1 MDRAAVDMI
10 SWVFLASVVFLLGI
24 LLSGWEWLRRSRAI
38 PVMLRI
44 DRKTGLLPGALLF
57 FGCVGGSAATEPGS
71 PPAAN
76 DQLTRAASAIN
87 ALQGWYDQANGL
99 YKTTGW
105 WNSANAIT
113 VLTDYAR
120 VSQSTQYNSVL
131 ATTFRAAQKQ
141 NPNFLNKFYD
151 DEGWWALAWIDAYDL
166 TGNQQYLA
174 MAETI
179 FADMEGGWDSTCGG
193 GIWWSKDRGYKN
205 AIANELFL
213 SVAASLAN
221 RDEPNQADYLNWA
234 NKEWKWF
241 AQSGMINGQGL
252 INDGLGTGDGKT
264 SAGVCANNGQATWSY
279 NQGVVL
285 GGLAEMSK
293 LNHDP
298 SLSQTA
304 QKIAAAATSKLVD
317 SNGVMHDPCEPNC
330 GADGVQFKGIF
341 VRNLRALAE
350 ADPQPA
356 YRAFVMTNANAVWAH
371 SQGPNFQLGQVWSGP
386 FDAGNAASQSSA
398 LDAIVAAAAMTAS
411 K

>member
-1 MDRAAVDMI
+1 MSIAVK
-10 SWVFLASVVFLLGI
+10 
-24 LLSGWEWLRRSRAI
+24 
-38 PVMLRI
+38 LRI
-44 DRKTGLLPGALLF
+44 DCKASLFSVSLLLF
-57 FGCVGGSAATEPGS
+57 GCAGAVAGNAQPG
-71 PPAAN
+71 PPAETT
-76 DQLTRAASAIN
+76 DQLTRAAIVIN
-87 ALQGWYDQANGL
+87 SLQGWYNQSTGL
-99 YKTTGW
+99 YETTGW

-113 VLTDYAR
+113 ALVDYAR
-120 VSQSTQYNSVL
+120 VSQNTEYNSVL
-131 ATTFRAAQKQ
+131 DTTFSAAPKQ

-179 FADMEGGWDSTCGG
+179 FADMADGWDSTCEG

-221 RDEPNQADYLNWA
+221 RDKPNQSHYLDWA

-241 AQSGMINGQGL
+241 SQSGMINGQGL
-252 INDGLGTGDGKT
+252 INDGLKISSGPP
-264 SAGVCANNGQATWSY
+264 AGVCVNNGKTTWSY

-285 GGLAEMSK
+285 GGLTELSK

-298 SLSQTA
+298 SLLPTA
-304 QKIAAAATSKLVD
+304 RKIATAATSNLVD
-317 SNGVMHDPCEPNC
+317 KDGVMHDVCEPHC

-341 VRNLRALAE
+341 VRNLRSLIA
-350 ADPQPA
+350 ADPQKA
-356 YRAFVMTNANAVWAH
+356 YRTFVITNANAVWEH
-371 SQGPNFQLGQVWSGP
+371 SQGPNHQLGQVWSGP
-386 FDAGNAASQSSA
+386 FDAGNAGRQSSA
-398 LDAIVAAAAMTAS
+398 LDAIVAAAALATT